1 MLTEKIRHNLN
12 ALFNPLSVAVIGAS
26 GKRDKLGYHVMKSLT
41 RGGFDGGIFPIN
53 PAAGKI
59 MEIPAYKALADID
72 EPVDLAVIVVPAGVV
87 PQVFEDC
94 RKKGVKGIVLI
105 TAGFKE
111 IEDSSGEARQ
121 SRLAAMAR
129 EAQIP
134 VIGPNTYGMVNL
146 RANLNASFTPEFSSV
161 EKGAVAL
168 VSQSGGIAHLLAF
181 MAMRQNVRMSKI
193 IGLGNRLNM
202 DFPEMIAYLAEDPDT
217 NAIALYIEGQ
227 DDPRRLMAAAKRAR
241 GKKPIVALKVGG
253 SETGDRASLAHTGS
267 LAGKREVYYGGLR
280 QAGIVGVHRTD
291 DLLDL
296 AQALSVCPL
305 PKGRRMAVLTG
316 QAGPGLAACD
326 VCEAEGLSIPAFG
339 AETQE
344 GINDLLPPL
353 ALRTNPVDFGPA
365 WYDSSAVRGIV
376 RTVLADDRIDGL
388 LLLMMFASA
397 NRETVPN
404 LAELFLETRP
414 EKPVITC
421 FLAPPGI
428 WDEAIARM
436 QKTGAVVNLPAPERA
451 ARTMAGLWRYREM
464 MDGRGAP
471 ID

>member
-1 MLTEKIRHNLN
+1 MMTNTFRHNLN
-12 ALFNPLSVAVIGAS
+12 SLFNPSTVAVIGAS
-26 GKRDKLGYHVMKSLT
+26 GKSDKLGYHVMKSLI

-53 PAAGKI
+53 PSAGKI
-59 MEIPAYKALADID
+59 MEIPAYKALEDVD
-72 EPVDLAVIVVPAGVV
+72 DPVDLAVIVVPAGAV

-111 IEDSSGEARQ
+111 IEDASGEAQ
-121 SRLAAMAR
+121 QTRLAAMAR
-129 EAQIP
+129 SAQIP

-146 RANLNASFTPEFSSV
+146 SADLNASFTPEFSFV

-202 DFPEMIAYLAEDPDT
+202 DFPEMIAYLADDPDT
-217 NAIALYIEGQ
+217 NVIALYIEGQ
-227 DDPRRLMAAAKRAR
+227 DDPRRLMAAAGMMK
-241 GKKPIVALKVGG
+241 GKKPIVALKAGG
-253 SETGDRASLAHTGS
+253 SETGDRASMAHTGS
-267 LAGKREVYYGGLR
+267 LAGRREVYDGGLR
-280 QAGIVGVHRTD
+280 QAGILAVHRTD

-305 PKGRRMAVLTG
+305 PGGRSVAVLTG
-316 QAGPGLAACD
+316 QAGPGMAACD
-326 VCEAEGLSIPAFG
+326 VCEAEGLRISAFS

-344 GINDLLPPL
+344 EINDLLPPL

-365 WYDSSAVRGIV
+365 WYDAPAVRSIV
-376 RTVLADDRIDGL
+376 RAVMNDERVDGL

-404 LAELFLETRP
+404 LAELFLETKP
-414 EKPVITC
+414 EKPVVTC

-428 WDEAIARM
+428 WEEPIARM
-436 QKTGAVVNLPAPERA
+436 EKAGAAVNLPAPERA

-464 MDGRGAP
+464 MNGRNG
-471 ID
+471 